1 MQTEF
6 YGAKASAQ
14 EAINHLLRLP
24 ATGKEQDWEIE
35 LADPARID
43 EMLDALESQ
52 TLDLDCQNA
61 LALLLL
67 TSMEEASEAGSLDER
82 HVKRMAHILSLRQE
96 VRKKM
101 HFYWIDL
108 DRARNSSLIAKMVSG

>member
-35 LADPARID
+35 LANPSRIN
-43 EMLDALESQ
+43 EMLDALELQ

-67 TSMEEASEAGSLDER
+67 TSMEEASEAGNLDEMQ
-82 HVKRMAHILSLRQE
+82 VKRMAHILSLREE
-96 VRKKM
+96 VRKRM

-108 DRARNSSLIAKMVSG
+108 DRARNSDLMAQIVSG